1 MNNITCPHCGNTYPD
16 FDVAH
21 VCSKGPYAP
30 KFDPEQAVR
39 DFAIEQEKKAV
50 KLKELLDKADFLDDD
65 GYPTDDALETIRLW
79 HWNDQRGWFNFIK
92 GLWYMASWGWSE
104 GEEDHD
110 WDKLKKVYRYNISTA
125 GWSGNETI
133 IRAMRACDMMWD
145 LTWVQSRRGGHYI
158 FEIHQFGDDNESI

>member
-1 MNNITCPHCGNTYPD
+1 MNERI
-16 FDVAH
+16 
-21 VCSKGPYAP
+21 K
-30 KFDPEQAVR
+30 EQFVR
-39 DFAIEQEKKAV
+39 EFELEQKRKAIR
-50 KLKELLDKADFLDDD
+50 LKELLADANLLDDNG
-65 GYPTDDALETIRLW
+65 GYPTDDALEIIRLW
-79 HWNDQRGWFNFIK
+79 HWDDQKGWFDFIK
-92 GLWYMASWGWSE
+92 SIWYMASWGWSE
-104 GEEDHD
+104 GEADHD